1 MIIRGIAKLS
11 TRLVDEMKMMKTK
24 LSSKLL
30 DNYTQIAFYTKNHN
44 KPMGI
49 SEFTFNELPQN
60 IQDNMPTIEEL
71 ENELKK
77 LN

>member
-1 MIIRGIAKLS
+1 
-11 TRLVDEMKMMKTK
+11 
-24 LSSKLL
+24 
-30 DNYTQIAFYTKNHN
+30 
-44 KPMGI
+44 MGI

-77 LN
+77 LK